1 MVNVRPLIKKV
12 EYISV
17 GERDRQGLFGES
29 PCTQRLRL
37 ACQSAFHCN
46 IYIGTVQVRPPIK
59 KVEYISVAERARQG
73 LFGESPCTQRLRLAC
88 RVATRL
94 PALSTSARRVV

>member
-1 MVNVRPLIKKV
+1 V
-12 EYISV
+12 EYISIA
-17 GERDRQGLFGES
+17 ERARQGLFGES

-46 IYIGTVQVRPPIK
+46 IYIGTVQVRPLIK
-59 KVEYISVAERARQG
+59 KVEYINVAERDRQG

-88 RVATRL
+88 RVAARL
-94 PALSTSARRVV
+94 PALTASAGRVV